1 MLDREEKEKKKRKMD
16 REEEEKEEEEKDEE
30 SEKERKKRCGI
41 TDGQI
46 EFALCHHY
54 FCGTNSSPSHQKGKI
69 VS

>member
-1 MLDREEKEKKKRKMD
+1 MLDREEKEKKTRKMD
-16 REEEEKEEEEKDEE
+16 KEEEEKEEE

>member
-1 MLDREEKEKKKRKMD
+1 VLDREEKEKKTRKMD
-16 REEEEKEEEEKDEE
+16 KEEEEKEEE